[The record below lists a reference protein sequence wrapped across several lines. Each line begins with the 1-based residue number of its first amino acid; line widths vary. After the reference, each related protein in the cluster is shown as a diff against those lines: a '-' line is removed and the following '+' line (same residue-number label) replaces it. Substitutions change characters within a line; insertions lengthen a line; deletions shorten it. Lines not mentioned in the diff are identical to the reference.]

1 MALPPRASFVFSHPA
16 HVIAFGFGL
25 GLAPIMPGSFGTL
38 LAFPLWWAIRG
49 YGSPLQVF
57 AVIALLFVAGIWICD
72 IAGRH
77 LGIADHG
84 GIVWDEVVAFTLVLA
99 LVPNEAGWQLAGF
112 LLFRVFDIVKPPPIR
127 DIEARLHGGLGVMVD
142 DLLAAG
148 YALLLLALIKRLW
161 F

>member
-16 HVIAFGFGL
+16 HVVAFGFGL
-25 GLAPIMPGSFGTL
+25 GLAPYAPGTFGTL

-49 YGSPLQVF
+49 YGGPLQVF
-57 AVIALLFVAGIWICD
+57 AVIAALFVAGIWICD

-84 GIVWDEVVAFTLVLA
+84 GIVWDEAVAFALVLA
-99 LVPNEAGWQLAGF
+99 LVPDQAGWQLAGF
-112 LLFRVFDIVKPPPIR
+112 ALFRLFDIVKPPPIR
-127 DIEARLHGGLGVMVD
+127 NIEARLHGGLGVMVD
-142 DLLAAG
+142 DVLAAG
-148 YALLLLALIKRLW
+148 YTLFALAVVKRLW

>member
-16 HVIAFGFGL
+16 HVVAFGFGL
-25 GLAPIMPGSFGTL
+25 GLAPFAPGSFGTL

-49 YGSPLQVF
+49 GGPLETLV
-57 AVIALLFVAGIWICD
+57 VIASLFVAGVWICD

-99 LVPNEAGWQLAGF
+99 LVPDAAGWQIAAF
-112 LLFRVFDIVKPPPIR
+112 TLFRVFDIVKPPPIR
-127 DIEARLHGGLGVMVD
+127 DVDARLHGGLGVMLD

-148 YALLLLALIKRLW
+148 YTLLSLALVKRLW

>member
-16 HVIAFGFGL
+16 HVVAFGFGL
-25 GLAPIMPGSFGTL
+25 GLAPYAPGTFGTL
-38 LAFPLWWAIRG
+38 LGFPLWWAIRG
-49 YGSPLQVF
+49 YGGPLQVF
-57 AVIALLFVAGIWICD
+57 AAIALLFIAGIWICD

-84 GIVWDEVVAFTLVLA
+84 GIVWDEAVAFTLVLA
-99 LVPNEAGWQLAGF
+99 LVPSGAGWQLAGF
-112 LLFRVFDIVKPPPIR
+112 LVFRLFDIVKPSPIR
-127 DIEARLHGGLGVMVD
+127 EIEARLRGGLGVMAD

-148 YALLLLALIKRLW
+148 YTLFVLALVKRIW